1 MAHCILTTS
10 PEYISLKKSLPNT
23 DERFLKAAIGL
34 WQEQNSLDSFPTK
47 QQLTEFLRVKSKKTE
62 KLPSKFD
69 YEDRVS
75 YITALLNWEVNRGIF
90 YRDTLQQAK
99 DLKESLSTLINPQ
112 NISITSLNTTSEHKY
127 KVYVKK
133 PKIESKTEQ
142 QTRLAEYK
150 NTETLKW

>member
-1 MAHCILTTS
+1 M
-10 PEYISLKKSLPNT
+10 
-23 DERFLKAAIGL
+23 
-34 WQEQNSLDSFPTK
+34 
-47 QQLTEFLRVKSKKTE
+47 TEFLRVKSKKTE